1 MFDCHVHTRFSTDSK
16 MSVEDAL
23 KRASDLNLGLI
34 VTEHMD
40 LKYPD
45 EGKFTFN
52 PEEYFNEYSK
62 YRNDK
67 LLLGVEMGI
76 REDCL
81 EENKILA
88 QSYGFDYIIG
98 SVHVVDNIDIYESVF
113 YEGRDKKEVYL
124 QYLNAMLE
132 SIKKHDFIDSLGHI
146 DYIARYAR
154 FDDNEIYYRDFAEKI
169 DEILKI
175 LIQNEKAM
183 EINTRRIGKPGVVE
197 ALIQIYK
204 RYYELGGRI
213 VTIGSDSHISEHIG
227 ANFSAAEEMA
237 DMCNLK
243 IVYYKERKPYF
254 L

>member
-1 MFDCHVHTRFSTDSK
+1 MFDCHVHTKFSTDSK
-16 MSVEDAL
+16 MNIEDAL
-23 KRASDLNLGLI
+23 KRASGLNIGMI
-34 VTEHMD
+34 ITEHMD
-40 LKYPD
+40 LKYPF
-45 EGKFTFN
+45 EGKFAFD
-52 PEEYFNEYSK
+52 PEEYFNKYSK

-81 EENKILA
+81 EENKRLA

-98 SVHVVDNIDIYESVF
+98 SVHVVDNIDIYEGIF
-113 YEGRDKKEVYL
+113 YEGRDKKEVYS

-154 FDDNEIYYRDFAEKI
+154 FDDNEIYYREFENEI

-175 LIQNEKAM
+175 LIQNEKAI
-183 EINTRRIGKPGVVE
+183 EINTRRIGNSKVVSS
-197 ALIQIYK
+197 LIQIYK

-213 VTIGSDSHISEHIG
+213 VTIGSDSHTQENIG
-227 ANFSAAEEMA
+227 ANFDIAKEMV

-243 IVYYKERKPYF
+243 MVYYKDRKPYF
-254 L
+254 